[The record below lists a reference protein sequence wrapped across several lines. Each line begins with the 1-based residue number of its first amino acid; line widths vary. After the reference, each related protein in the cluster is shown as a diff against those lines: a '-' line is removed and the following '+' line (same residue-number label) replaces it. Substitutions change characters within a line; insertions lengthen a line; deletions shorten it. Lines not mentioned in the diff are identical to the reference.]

1 MYSLKQSI
9 HRTTT
14 FSVFSFHPRASTMKN
29 TIASTPFLLKTTLAA
44 ALLLPAMG
52 AMAGDSGWYGS
63 VSAGRQT
70 TDSKAVNEGTNSPG
84 TPSYELK
91 NSNVGGF
98 AIGRQLGN
106 GLRVEAELRQRTL
119 DVDSSYRAGPVGGRS
134 SEQFSVAGQLRS
146 TTVMV
151 NGLYDLPV
159 SGAFKP
165 YVKAGLGLAHNRSE
179 ADINVT
185 PTFAAF
191 GLPANFRSPYPK
203 GSDTSLAY
211 AFGFGVGYDI
221 TQDVTLDLG
230 YQYINLG
237 RAKTGVDMNGDVFS
251 FDKPASHEVTVGLR
265 YQF

>member
-1 MYSLKQSI
+1 
-9 HRTTT
+9 
-14 FSVFSFHPRASTMKN
+14 MKN
-29 TIASTPFLLKTTLAA
+29 AQTSASLLRKSALTA
-44 ALLLPAMG
+44 ALLLPAVA
-52 AMAGDSGWYGS
+52 AMAGDTGWYGS
-63 VSAGRQT
+63 VSAGRQI
-70 TDSKAVNEGTNSPG
+70 TDSKAINEGTNSPG
-84 TPSYELK
+84 TPRYELD
-91 NSNVGGF
+91 NGNVGGF
-98 AIGRQLGN
+98 AIGRELGQ

-119 DVDSSYRAGPVGGRS
+119 DTDSSYRAGPVGGRT

-146 TTVMV
+146 STLMV

-165 YVKAGLGLAHNRSE
+165 YLKAGLGVARNRSE

-185 PTFAAF
+185 PTFAAL
-191 GLPANFRSPYPK
+191 GLPANYRSPYPK

-211 AFGFGVGYDI
+211 AFGFGVGYAI

-237 RAKTGVDMNGDVFS
+237 SAKTGVDMNGDVFS

>member
-1 MYSLKQSI
+1 M
-9 HRTTT
+9 
-14 FSVFSFHPRASTMKN
+14 
-29 TIASTPFLLKTTLAA
+29 AA
-44 ALLLPAMG
+44 
-52 AMAGDSGWYGS
+52 
-63 VSAGRQT
+63 
-70 TDSKAVNEGTNSPG
+70 N
-84 TPSYELK
+84 
-91 NSNVGGF
+91 
-98 AIGRQLGN
+98 LGN

-165 YVKAGLGLAHNRSE
+165 YLKARPRAGAQPQRGRHQCDAHLRRLWLASQLPFALPQGLGHQ
-179 ADINVT
+179 
-185 PTFAAF
+185 P
-191 GLPANFRSPYPK
+191 GLCRGFRR
-203 GSDTSLAY
+203 
-211 AFGFGVGYDI
+211 GYDI